1 MFYQFIRKGEVIL
14 SEIHEETVS
23 SQTKYKKTKTKVR
36 SVHQGHRERV
46 KQRFLKHNLD
56 VFEEHQILEL
66 LLFYGLP
73 RADTNPIAHE
83 LLDRFGT
90 ISGVCDA
97 PIEELTRTK
106 GITQNVAILLKLIP
120 QLSRHY
126 INTQTSDKERIYDT
140 NSAMRII
147 SPQFIGRKNEMVVLV
162 LMDSKNRV
170 LYCGV
175 VTEGNV
181 NTVPL
186 YIRKIITLA
195 ATYNAAE
202 AIIAHNHPSG
212 NVMPSPGDII
222 ATRKLN
228 AAMETIDV
236 HLQDHIIFG
245 YPDYLSMK
253 DCGLLAHILKP
264 ENQVIQTEEAEQYNP
279 KIIKMKTPF
288 GKGQI
293 KSTRLAFYE
302 SKRKQHKNKQD

>member
-14 SEIHEETVS
+14 SEIHEETES
-23 SQTKYKKTKTKVR
+23 SQTKYKKTKTKER

-66 LLFYGLP
+66 L
-73 RADTNPIAHE
+73 

>member
-1 MFYQFIRKGEVIL
+1 MFYQFIKKGEAVL
-14 SEIHEETVS
+14 SEIHEETES
-23 SQTKYKKTKTKVR
+23 NQTKHKKIKTKER
-36 SVHQGHRERV
+36 SIHQGHRERV

-83 LLDRFGT
+83 LLERFGT
-90 ISGVCDA
+90 IAGVCDA
-97 PIEELTRTK
+97 PIEELTKTK

-140 NSAMRII
+140 DSAMRII

-162 LMDSKNRV
+162 LLDSKGRV
-170 LYCGV
+170 LYCGI

-245 YPDYLSMK
+245 YPDCLSMK
-253 DCGLLAHILKP
+253 DCGLLAHILNQ
-264 ENQVIQTEEAEQYNP
+264 ESQVIQTEDEEEKQCNP
-279 KIIKMKTPF
+279 KIIKIKTPF
-288 GKGQI
+288 GKGQM

-302 SKRKQHKNKQD
+302 SKRKQHKNK

>member
-14 SEIHEETVS
+14 SEIHEETES
-23 SQTKYKKTKTKVR
+23 SQTKYKKTKTKER

-212 NVMPSPGDII
+212 NVKPSANDVKCC
-222 ATRKLN
+222 R
-228 AAMETIDV
+228 TIV
-236 HLQDHIIFG
+236 ALQDMIGIKMNDFIIVG
-245 YPDYLSMK
+245 EDEYLSFK
-253 DCGLLAHILKP
+253 DEHIVL
-264 ENQVIQTEEAEQYNP
+264 
-279 KIIKMKTPF
+279 
-288 GKGQI
+288 
-293 KSTRLAFYE
+293 
-302 SKRKQHKNKQD
+302 